1 MKKLISLGLGLLLA
15 MSLLGLG
22 IVQADDHDSVYVY
35 VTVTGVLAVDIL
47 ETELDFT
54 SVSANSSDVLSSS
67 ATVRNTSSGIT
78 EDYKIKGSNSS
89 PSNWTLA
96 SHATGPS
103 EDQFVLYA
111 AFHNVEPGDVDA
123 TWADDDLETGDQ
135 DCTTSVFS
143 IDNTQNGVDVP
154 ANNPGDYSPSGSDR
168 GMWFRIKTPTS
179 LTVGSGIAQTIT
191 VTVTA
196 F

>member
-1 MKKLISLGLGLLLA
+1 MKRLLILGMGLLLA
-15 MSLLGLG
+15 MSFLG
-22 IVQADDHDSVYVY
+22 IAQAADNDSVYVY

-54 SVSANSSDVLSSS
+54 SVSANSTSVLSSS
-67 ATVRNTSSGIT
+67 ATVRNTSDGIT
-78 EDYKIKGSNSS
+78 EDYRIKGSNSS
-89 PSNWTLA
+89 PSNWTIA
-96 SHATGPS
+96 SAATGPS

-111 AFHNVEPGDVDA
+111 AFHNTEPADSDA
-123 TWADDDLETGDQ
+123 TWTDDDLEATNQ

-154 ANNPGDYSPSGSDR
+154 ANNPGDYSASGSDR

-179 LTVGSGIAQTIT
+179 LTVGSGVAQTIT

-196 F
+196 Y

>member
-1 MKKLISLGLGLLLA
+1 MKRLLILGLGLLLA
-15 MSLLGLG
+15 MSLLG
-22 IVQADDHDSVYVY
+22 IAEAADNDSVYVY

-54 SVSANSSDVLSSS
+54 SVSANSTSVLSSS
-67 ATVRNTSSGIT
+67 ATVRNTSDGIT
-78 EDYKIKGSNSS
+78 EDYRIKGSNSS
-89 PSNWTLA
+89 PSNWTIA
-96 SHATGPS
+96 SAATGSS

-111 AFHNVEPGDVDA
+111 AFHNTEPADSDA
-123 TWADDDLETGDQ
+123 TWTDDDLEATNQ

-154 ANNPGDYSPSGSDR
+154 ANNPGDYSASGSDR

-179 LTVGSGIAQTIT
+179 LTVGSGVAQTIT

-196 F
+196 Y

>member
-1 MKKLISLGLGLLLA
+1 MKRLITLGLGLLLVV
-15 MSLLGLG
+15 SLLG
-22 IVQADDHDSVYVY
+22 IAQAADNDSVYVY

-54 SVSANSSDVLSSS
+54 SVSANSTSVLSSS
-67 ATVRNTSSGIT
+67 ATVRNTSDGIT
-78 EDYKIKGSNSS
+78 EDYRIKGSNSS
-89 PSNWTLA
+89 PSNWTIA
-96 SHATGPS
+96 SAATGPS

-111 AFHNVEPGDVDA
+111 AFHNTQPADSDA
-123 TWADDDLETGDQ
+123 TWTDDDLEATNQ

-143 IDNTQNGVDVP
+143 IDNTQSGVDVP

-196 F
+196 Y

>member
-1 MKKLISLGLGLLLA
+1 MKRLLTLGLGLLLA
-15 MSLLGLG
+15 VSLLG
-22 IVQADDHDSVYVY
+22 IVQAADNDSVYVY

-54 SVSANSSDVLSSS
+54 SVSANSTSVLSSS
-67 ATVRNTSSGIT
+67 ATVRNTSDGLT
-78 EDYKIKGSNSS
+78 EDYRIKGSNSS
-89 PSNWTLA
+89 PSNWTIA
-96 SHATGPS
+96 SAATGPS

-111 AFHNVEPGDVDA
+111 AFHNTEPADSDA
-123 TWADDDLETGDQ
+123 TWTDDDLEATNQ

-154 ANNPGDYSPSGSDR
+154 ANNPGDYSASGSDR

-179 LTVGSGIAQTIT
+179 LTVGSGVAQTIT

-196 F
+196 Y

>member
-1 MKKLISLGLGLLLA
+1 MKRLLILGLGLLLA
-15 MSLLGLG
+15 MNLLG
-22 IVQADDHDSVYVY
+22 IAQAADNDSVYVY

-54 SVSANSSDVLSSS
+54 SVSANSTSVLSSS
-67 ATVRNTSSGIT
+67 ATVRNTSDGLT
-78 EDYKIKGSNSS
+78 EDYRIKGSNSS
-89 PSNWTLA
+89 PSNWTIA
-96 SHATGPS
+96 SAATGPS

-111 AFHNVEPGDVDA
+111 AFHNTEPADSDA
-123 TWADDDLETGDQ
+123 TWTDDDLEATNQ

-154 ANNPGDYSPSGSDR
+154 ANNPGDYSASGSDR

-179 LTVGSGIAQTIT
+179 LTVGSGVAQTIT

-196 F
+196 Y

>member
-1 MKKLISLGLGLLLA
+1 MKRLITLGMGLLLA
-15 MSLLGLG
+15 VSLLG
-22 IVQADDHDSVYVY
+22 IVQAADNDSVYVY

-54 SVSANSSDVLSSS
+54 SVSANSTSVLSSS
-67 ATVRNTSSGIT
+67 ATVRNTSTGIT
-78 EDYKIKGSNSS
+78 EDYRIKGSNSS
-89 PSNWTLA
+89 PSNWTIA

-111 AFHNVEPGDVDA
+111 AFHNTEPADSDA
-123 TWADDDLETGDQ
+123 TWTDDDLEATNQ

-154 ANNPGDYSPSGSDR
+154 ANNPGDYSASGSDR

-179 LTVGSGIAQTIT
+179 LTVGSGVAQTIT

-196 F
+196 Y

>member
-1 MKKLISLGLGLLLA
+1 MKRLFILGLGLLLA
-15 MSLLGLG
+15 MSFLG
-22 IVQADDHDSVYVY
+22 IAQAADNDSVYVY

-54 SVSANSSDVLSSS
+54 SVSANSTSVLSSS
-67 ATVRNTSSGIT
+67 ATVRNTSDGIT
-78 EDYKIKGSNSS
+78 EDYRIKGSNSS
-89 PSNWTLA
+89 PSNWTIA
-96 SHATGPS
+96 SAATGPS

-111 AFHNVEPGDVDA
+111 AFHNTEPADSDA
-123 TWADDDLETGDQ
+123 TWTDDDLEATNQ

-154 ANNPGDYSPSGSDR
+154 ANNPGDYSASGSDR

-179 LTVGSGIAQTIT
+179 LTVGSGVAQTIT

-196 F
+196 Y

>member
-1 MKKLISLGLGLLLA
+1 MKRLITLGLGLLLA
-15 MSLLGLG
+15 VSLLG
-22 IVQADDHDSVYVY
+22 IAQAADNDSMYVY

-54 SVSANSSDVLSSS
+54 SVSANSTSVLTSS
-67 ATVRNTSSGIT
+67 ATVRNTSDGIT
-78 EDYKIKGSNSS
+78 EDYRIKGSNSS
-89 PSNWTLA
+89 PSNWTIA
-96 SHATGPS
+96 SAATGPS

-123 TWADDDLETGDQ
+123 TWADDDLEATNQ
-135 DCTTSVFS
+135 DCDGSDIFT
-143 IDNTQNGVDVP
+143 IDGTQTGVDVP

-179 LTVGSGIAQTIT
+179 LTVGSGEAQTIT

-196 F
+196 Y

>member
-1 MKKLISLGLGLLLA
+1 MKRLLILGLGLLLA
-15 MSLLGLG
+15 MSLLG
-22 IVQADDHDSVYVY
+22 IAEAADNDSVYVY

-54 SVSANSSDVLSSS
+54 SVSANSTSVLSSS
-67 ATVRNTSSGIT
+67 ATVRNTSDGLT
-78 EDYKIKGSNSS
+78 EDYRIKGSNSS
-89 PSNWTLA
+89 PSNWTIA
-96 SHATGPS
+96 SAATGPS

-111 AFHNVEPGDVDA
+111 AFHNTEPADSDA
-123 TWADDDLETGDQ
+123 TWTDDDLEATNQ

-154 ANNPGDYSPSGSDR
+154 ANNPGDYSASGSDR

-179 LTVGSGIAQTIT
+179 LTVGSGVAQTIT

-196 F
+196 Y